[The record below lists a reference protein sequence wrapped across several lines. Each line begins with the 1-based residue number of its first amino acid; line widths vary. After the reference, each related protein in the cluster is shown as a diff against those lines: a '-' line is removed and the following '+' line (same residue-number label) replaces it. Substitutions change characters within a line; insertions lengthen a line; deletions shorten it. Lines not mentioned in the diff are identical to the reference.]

1 MTVRDLD
8 VDRVGGTISMVL
20 ANESLVGLLAEAS
33 SALSSSMFD
42 VARTDRP
49 HTRNLARDW
58 PLLYLVRLED
68 IQVSRDGSGLEVHLT
83 YSWNYR
89 GFFWRGAGDGC
100 SESRPSHTGG
110 VDCETE

>member
-1 MTVRDLD
+1 VTVHDLD

-33 SALSSSMFD
+33 SALSSSMFG
-42 VARTDRP
+42 VARTDRLR
-49 HTRNLARDW
+49 TRNLARDW

-68 IQVSRDGSGLEVHLT
+68 IQVLRDGGGLEAHLT

-89 GFFWRGAGDGC
+89 GLYF
-100 SESRPSHTGG
+100 GG
-110 VDCETE
+110 GGR

>member
-1 MTVRDLD
+1 MVRDLD

-20 ANESLVGLLAEAS
+20 TNKSLVGLLAEAS
-33 SALSSSMFD
+33 SALSSSMFG
-42 VARTDRP
+42 VARTDRLC
-49 HTRNLARDW
+49 TRNLARDW

-68 IQVSRDGSGLEVHLT
+68 IQVSRDGGGLEVHLT

-89 GFFWRGAGDGC
+89 GFFWRGAGNGC

-110 VDCETE
+110 VWIETD